1 MCFIDYL
8 KYLKHVYLH
17 YILPNIYEIENYSE
31 LSETSE
37 TSETSEYKINIEL
50 NSFSNDR
57 YNDKNII
64 IIVPDRNIS
73 FLKNRLKTKEK
84 EEKEEKEERE
94 KRDDWIVI
102 QHKGNKEEE

>member
-50 NSFSNDR
+50 NSFS
-57 YNDKNII
+57 
-64 IIVPDRNIS
+64 
-73 FLKNRLKTKEK
+73 
-84 EEKEEKEERE
+84 
-94 KRDDWIVI
+94 KRKSLYLLILFINLYIKCYTLFYHFSSLV
-102 QHKGNKEEE
+102 KFTL